1 MDREAL
7 AGLYALTLQE
17 KLEEEEGQ
25 DEEGPQWSRMF
36 WRDLNK
42 IFFFS

>member
-25 DEEGPQWSRMF
+25 DEEGPPVVKNVLEGF
-36 WRDLNK
+36 K
-42 IFFFS
+42 